1 MDIHSEVHSWLWAME
16 GTCCLSRP
24 MCGNQLEKKLAKQL
38 LFVCLSELP
47 SKRSRWERS
56 QRPLPSPRVMPHVLT
71 EWGLKPLTDPAE
83 AAVLDER

>member
-47 SKRSRWERS
+47 VNEVGGNEANDRYPARCGSGGKEQLRLLLWDSR
-56 QRPLPSPRVMPHVLT
+56 T
-71 EWGLKPLTDPAE
+71 EC
-83 AAVLDER
+83 